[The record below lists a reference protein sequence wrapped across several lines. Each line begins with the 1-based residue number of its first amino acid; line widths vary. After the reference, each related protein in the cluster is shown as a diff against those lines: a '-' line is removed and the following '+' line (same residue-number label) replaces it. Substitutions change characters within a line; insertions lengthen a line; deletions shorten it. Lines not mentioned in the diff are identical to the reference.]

1 MKKAF
6 LVTFSVRTRVV
17 ADVPEGF
24 NPDEIDFSDK
34 PQAVA
39 FDAIVAEARDHVLEN
54 PYGYLCPDNIEV
66 GDGIVDDDECP
77 YGTFNGEE

>member
-24 NPDEIDFSDK
+24 NPDVIDFSDK

-54 PYGYLCPDNIEV
+54 PYDYLCPDNIEV

-77 YGTFNGEE
+77 YGTFDDEK

>member
-24 NPDEIDFSDK
+24 NPDDIDFSNK

-39 FDAIVAEARDHVLEN
+39 FDAMVAEARQHILSN
-54 PYGYLCPDNIEV
+54 PESYLCADNIEV

-77 YGTFNGEE
+77 YGTFDDEK

>member
-24 NPDEIDFSDK
+24 NPDDIDFSDT

-39 FDAIVAEARDHVLEN
+39 FDALVAEARENVLLYPE
-54 PYGYLCPDNIEV
+54 GYLCGDNVEP
-66 GDGIVDDDECP
+66 GDGIIEDDECP
-77 YGTFNGEE
+77 YGTYEHEK

>member
-17 ADVPEGF
+17 AVVPEGF
-24 NPDEIDFSDK
+24 NPDDIDFSDK

-39 FDAIVAEARDHVLEN
+39 FDAIVEKARQNILSDPES
-54 PYGYLCPDNIEV
+54 YLCADNIEV
-66 GDGIVDDDECP
+66 GDGIVDDNECP
-77 YGTFNGEE
+77 YGTFDDEK